1 MLPGQNGEQGVKFVK
16 SGLCARGVCWGAAGL
31 GLMLTFCLWT
41 LAAPPELREEG
52 AGRPDVTGEGRDPA
66 PGATGRMET
75 PEGREGSCCLPEDWE
90 GLGLVGTEG
99 LEPAGLC
106 FPTGGC
112 SLLSITVYFWSVLAE
127 KERVVPTLTL
137 VATLRGTLSSTAFP
151 PVLGLTR
158 IDTWSL
164 GGLPGA
170 AGLGLAV
177 C

>member
-16 SGLCARGVCWGAAGL
+16 SGLCARGVCWGAGL
-31 GLMLTFCLWT
+31 GLMLTFCLWTWT

-52 AGRPDVTGEGRDPA
+52 AGRPEVTGEGREPA
-66 PGATGRMET
+66 PGATGLMET
-75 PEGREGSCCLPEDWE
+75 PEGREGSCCFPAPDVACCW

-99 LEPAGLC
+99 LEPVGLC

-137 VATLRGTLSSTAFP
+137 VATLRGTLSSTALP
-151 PVLGLTR
+151 PVLGRTR
-158 IDTWSL
+158 METWSL
-164 GGLPGA
+164 
-170 AGLGLAV
+170 
-177 C
+177 